1 MRLVFQE
8 GKQRELIQKEREKLN
23 LSLYN
28 MSKKLGIKYGK
39 LLAYCYDGVLLPEN
53 LFNEFLS
60 KKEFKKYILEK
71 RKDNWGKSKGG
82 KLSKGNTKE
91 IEIPQDS
98 SNLAEFYGIMLG
110 DGNLMNKRSYKIGT
124 YQIRIAGD
132 SRHDK
137 EYLHN
142 YVKPLIEKLFN
153 IKVKLYKDK
162 KRNFITL
169 VATSKK
175 LVEFLELKGFKAGNK
190 IINQLEIPSWIREE
204 ASYLRV
210 CLRGLYDTDGSV
222 YKLTNQN
229 SHQICFTN
237 YNKKLMNNVRESL
250 LSFGINPS
258 KVTKGRDLLITK
270 KSELKK
276 FLNEIGFKNSRHL
289 DKVEKWSLQSPVV

>member
-1 MRLVFQE
+1 MNPQE
-8 GKQRELIQKEREKLN
+8 LEKFN
-23 LSLYN
+23 LTIPKLAN
-28 MSKKLGIKYGK
+28 KLGIKIGK
-39 LLAYCYDGVLLPEN
+39 LNAIYYEGILMSEIIFEKFDLRR
-53 LFNEFLS
+53 
-60 KKEFKKYILEK
+60 EFKNYIVEK
-71 RKDNWGKSKGG
+71 KKDNWGKSKGG

-91 IEIPQDS
+91 IEIPHDS
-98 SNLAEFYGIMLG
+98 SDLAEFYGIMLG
-110 DGNLMNKRSYKIGT
+110 DGNLMAKKSYKVGT
-124 YQIRIAGD
+124 YQIRIVGD

-153 IKVKLYKDK
+153 IKVKLHKDK

-175 LVEFLELKGFKAGNK
+175 LAEFLETKGFKPGNK
-190 IINQLEIPSWIREE
+190 IINQLEIPIWIKENKDFVK
-204 ASYLRV
+204 V
-210 CLRGLYDTDGSV
+210 CIRGLYDTDGSV

-250 LSFGINPS
+250 LSLGINPS

-270 KSELKK
+270 KSELRK

-289 DKVEKWSLQSPVV
+289 DKVEKWNLRSPVV